1 MHKVNH
7 SPNVPVST
15 GYAST
20 QTVDGDRLARVGCPG
35 YVGMWLLGTHSHT
48 QEAAVAGHLVPGAAV
63 CAGTSVRDSA
73 LVKLSFLLLPFH
85 CCLSPAQ
92 VLLEE
97 VKCYTYCF
105 EALRF
110 SRINRLHTAASCFT
124 CSALNQGLRHWLHQK
139 WCLGCCLTAQEKIEM
154 ETTLFWV
161 LLVGCQLSRWYLQ
174 KYQAWTHAAS
184 NSAATSFSSW
194 CQPESWCT
202 GFSSCSMSA
211 VWK

>member
-1 MHKVNH
+1 MCLFLLAMLVHWQLTE
-7 SPNVPVST
+7 T
-15 GYAST
+15 GWPGLAVLVMLACGFWALT
-20 QTVDGDRLARVGCPG
+20 ATLRRL
-35 YVGMWLLGTHSHT
+35 LLR
-48 QEAAVAGHLVPGAAV
+48 HLVPGAAV

-73 LVKLSFLLLPFH
+73 RVKLSFLLLPFH

-161 LLVGCQLSRWYLQ
+161 LLVGCQLSKWYLQ

-184 NSAATSFSSW
+184 DSATTSFSSW